1 MHPIAGAMAKQTAR
15 PAFRKPSDDAIDQ
28 SSRSGSLL
36 MEERLVS
43 EENAS
48 LVISNPFLALSI
60 QQQRSRLPIFKYR
73 SHILYLL
80 EKFRA
85 VIVIGE
91 TGCGKSTQLPQCCAF
106 PFLRSTQC
114 GLAAIALF
122 QYLMET
128 GWSSDGR
135 KIGVTQPRRIA
146 AVTVRCFENSY
157 LLLSFQYLTD
167 GILLREFMSD
177 PLLTQYSILMIDEA
191 HERSL
196 NTDVILGLLRKV
208 MAVRQDLR
216 IIVSSATLDAVVNS
230 IFHLCL

>member
-1 MHPIAGAMAKQTAR
+1 MHPIAG
-15 PAFRKPSDDAIDQ
+15 DGAIDQ

-36 MEERLVS
+36 LEERIVS

-91 TGCGKSTQLPQCCAF
+91 TGCGKSTQLPQ
-106 PFLRSTQC
+106 
-114 GLAAIALF
+114 
-122 QYLMET
+122 YLMEA

-146 AVTVRCFENSY
+146 AVTKSNIALGTFC
-157 LLLSFQYLTD
+157 
-167 GILLREFMSD
+167 
-177 PLLTQYSILMIDEA
+177 SILMIDEA

-216 IIVSSATLDAVVNS
+216 IIVSSATLDAVVSS